1 MSRELMIYEELR
13 KMRNASLEERP
24 ALRLPN
30 PNQLPYWRRDEPEE
44 AEEESVRGV
53 VIIDMNDYTEVDV

>member
-1 MSRELMIYEELR
+1 MSRELMIYEELK
-13 KMRNASLEERP
+13 KMRNAGLEERP

-30 PNQLPYWRRDEPEE
+30 PNQLPYWQREEPEE
-44 AEEESVRGV
+44 AEKESVRGV